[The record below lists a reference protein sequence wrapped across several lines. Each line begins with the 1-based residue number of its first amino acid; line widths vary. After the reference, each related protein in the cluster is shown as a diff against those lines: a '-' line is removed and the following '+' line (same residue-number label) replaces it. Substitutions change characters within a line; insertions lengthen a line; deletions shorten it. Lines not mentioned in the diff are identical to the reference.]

1 MTRQLATELRLVYSR
16 GETRENKKSRLFSF
30 FPRLLLTVRAHTV
43 FIVDP
48 FRSKSDYLGDR
59 KRKEPHKELL
69 VLLQRGV
76 KIEVVSTLDAAV
88 SRFKSTDA
96 LMIQAPPNVATSE
109 NGKDPG
115 FFILNQRHLFFSV

>member
-1 MTRQLATELRLVYSR
+1 M
-16 GETRENKKSRLFSF
+16 
-30 FPRLLLTVRAHTV
+30 

-48 FRSKSDYLGDR
+48 FRAKSDYLGDR

-109 NGKDPG
+109 NGKD
-115 FFILNQRHLFFSV
+115 FFGVHFKIGDAHFFSV